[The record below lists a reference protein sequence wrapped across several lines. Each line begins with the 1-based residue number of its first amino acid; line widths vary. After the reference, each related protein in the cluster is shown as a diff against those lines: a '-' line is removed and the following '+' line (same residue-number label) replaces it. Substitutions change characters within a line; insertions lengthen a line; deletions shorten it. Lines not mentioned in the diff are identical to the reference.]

1 MRKAESEDAK
11 SVDGDSGDHGARTLP
26 GGMSPYATGGGG
38 VTFERKVAV
47 QYLAHLLVGDGAVD
61 LGDGRRVVC
70 VAFQQAPD
78 FAVDDLVVHAA
89 DADESAP
96 SLVLAVGVRRSPNLV
111 QSDERARQLFRQ
123 FVAAVTSAPADG
135 PDHRLCL
142 VVSGPQP
149 HAQQLAELT
158 SLASVQADAR
168 GFFDLVRTPSK
179 FAAGIRGR
187 LDHIE
192 KLVRHVLRDIGGGE
206 PDETMVQHRTWQML
220 SVLTVLMPRLETP
233 DETDWAA
240 VKNSLTPVAR
250 GSDLEGA
257 SRLLDRLV
265 ALAKEYSPKAARI
278 DLTLLRRDT
287 HVALDTGAR
296 RNKKGW
302 QAVQHLY
309 DRALGAVSDRIAS
322 SDGSRCVHLERKDT
336 AAELAATT
344 AEASAVV
351 VTGES
356 GVGKSA
362 LALHALAAAEAERPN
377 TVQGLCVNLRQV
389 PKLTVEFESIL
400 GCPLSTLLS
409 EMSAPQR
416 MLVVDGADAAGEGR
430 EDVFRYL
437 VDAAQASDVKVIAVT
452 AAETQQIVRD
462 NLYEYFGEG
471 VAEFTVPPLADT
483 EVEELIET
491 FPELGNL
498 SANPRSRELLRRLV
512 VVDLL
517 VRGRFAGVPLTDAD
531 AMNEVWS
538 GLVRGR
544 EASDRGSPQARETT
558 LLRLAAVELSGGDR
572 LEAMSE
578 IDPVTLDGLRRDGL
592 LRTSPETPFMIGP
605 EFAPR

>member
-1 MRKAESEDAK
+1 MALSNSE
-11 SVDGDSGDHGARTLP
+11 T
-26 GGMSPYATGGGG
+26 
-38 VTFERKVAV
+38 
-47 QYLAHLLVGDGAVD
+47 
-61 LGDGRRVVC
+61 GRRVVC
-70 VAFQQAPD
+70 VGFQQAPD

-123 FVAAVTSAPADG
+123 FVAAVTSVPADG

-149 HAQQLAELT
+149 QAQQLANLA
-158 SLASVQADAR
+158 SLASVQKDAP

-179 FAAGIRGR
+179 FAADIRDR
-187 LDHIE
+187 LDHME
-192 KLVRHVLRDIGGGE
+192 KLVRHALRDIGEGE
-206 PDETMVQHRTWQML
+206 PDETLVQHRTWQML

-233 DETDWAA
+233 DQTDWAA
-240 VKNSLTPVAR
+240 VKNGLIPVAR

-265 ALAKEYSPKAARI
+265 VLADEYSPKAARI
-278 DLTLLRRDT
+278 DLTLLRRDA

-302 QAVQHLY
+302 QALQHLH
-309 DRALGAVSDRIAS
+309 DRALGAVSDRIS
-322 SDGSRCVHLERKDT
+322 SGDGDRCVHLDRTDT
-336 AAELAATT
+336 AAGLAATT
-344 AEASAVV
+344 TEASAVV

-362 LALHALAAAEAERPN
+362 LALHVLTTSGAEGPD
-377 TVQGLCVNLRQV
+377 TVQGLCINLRHV

-416 MLVVDGADAAGEGR
+416 MLVVDGADAAGEGM

-462 NLYEYFGEG
+462 NLSECFGEG
-471 VAEFTVPPLADT
+471 VAECTVPLLADP

-512 VVDLL
+512 VVGL
-517 VRGRFAGVPLTDAD
+517 AGPRAFRWRSAD
-531 AMNEVWS
+531 
-538 GLVRGR
+538 
-544 EASDRGSPQARETT
+544 
-558 LLRLAAVELSGGDR
+558 
-572 LEAMSE
+572 
-578 IDPVTLDGLRRDGL
+578 
-592 LRTSPETPFMIGP
+592 
-605 EFAPR
+605 

>member
-1 MRKAESEDAK
+1 MW
-11 SVDGDSGDHGARTLP
+11 
-26 GGMSPYATGGGG
+26 
-38 VTFERKVAV
+38 
-47 QYLAHLLVGDGAVD
+47 YL
-61 LGDGRRVVC
+61 GR
-70 VAFQQAPD
+70 
-78 FAVDDLVVHAA
+78 
-89 DADESAP
+89 
-96 SLVLAVGVRRSPNLV
+96 SLTHSK
-111 QSDERARQLFRQ
+111 
-123 FVAAVTSAPADG
+123 
-135 PDHRLCL
+135 
-142 VVSGPQP
+142 
-149 HAQQLAELT
+149 LAELT

-389 PKLTVEFESIL
+389 PQT
-400 GCPLSTLLS
+400 
-409 EMSAPQR
+409 
-416 MLVVDGADAAGEGR
+416 DGR
-430 EDVFRYL
+430 V
-437 VDAAQASDVKVIAVT
+437 
-452 AAETQQIVRD
+452 
-462 NLYEYFGEG
+462 
-471 VAEFTVPPLADT
+471 
-483 EVEELIET
+483 
-491 FPELGNL
+491 
-498 SANPRSRELLRRLV
+498 
-512 VVDLL
+512 
-517 VRGRFAGVPLTDAD
+517 
-531 AMNEVWS
+531 
-538 GLVRGR
+538 
-544 EASDRGSPQARETT
+544 
-558 LLRLAAVELSGGDR
+558 
-572 LEAMSE
+572 
-578 IDPVTLDGLRRDGL
+578 
-592 LRTSPETPFMIGP
+592 
-605 EFAPR
+605 